1 MSDFENIDFRKA
13 KIAVVIPAYR
23 VENQI
28 QKVLLGIPEYVDL
41 IIVVNDA
48 SPDDTQ
54 EKVVAI
60 RDPRI
65 YLINHPQN
73 QGVGSAMRSG
83 YAYALSQNASIIV
96 KVDGDDQ
103 MDLGYLPYLIEPIL
117 NNEADYTKGNR
128 FLHQVELKQMP
139 LLRRIG
145 NYGLTFMT
153 KLASGYWNIF
163 DPTNGYT
170 AIRAAALAEIP
181 PEHIA
186 NNYFFETSM
195 LCELR
200 VINAVVKDIAIPARY
215 QTEKSSVN
223 IPREFFVF
231 LINLTK
237 RSFHRILT
245 RYFLFDFTAASLYF
259 VIGTLLGLFGIV
271 WGIVK
276 WVASAETKIPASTGT
291 VLLAVLPIILSVQL
305 LIQAIAQDI
314 DDIPSKVQRFT
325 PTRGSQELWKK
336 VTDKKTIIS
345 T

>member
-1 MSDFENIDFRKA
+1 MSDFRKTDLVNT

-23 VENQI
+23 VTSQI
-28 QKVLLGIPEYVDL
+28 QTVLRAIPDYIDL
-41 IIVVNDA
+41 IVVVNDA
-48 SPDDTQ
+48 SPDNTS
-54 EKVVAI
+54 EKVEAI
-60 RDPRI
+60 HDSRI
-65 YLINHPQN
+65 HLINHEHN
-73 QGVGSAMRSG
+73 QGVGGAMRSG
-83 YAYALSQNASIIV
+83 YAYALSQEAKIIV

-103 MDLGYLPYLIEPIL
+103 MDLSYLPYLIEPIL

-305 LIQAIAQDI
+305 LTQAVAQDI
-314 DDIPSKVQRFT
+314 DDIPSKV
-325 PTRGSQELWKK
+325 
-336 VTDKKTIIS
+336 
-345 T
+345 